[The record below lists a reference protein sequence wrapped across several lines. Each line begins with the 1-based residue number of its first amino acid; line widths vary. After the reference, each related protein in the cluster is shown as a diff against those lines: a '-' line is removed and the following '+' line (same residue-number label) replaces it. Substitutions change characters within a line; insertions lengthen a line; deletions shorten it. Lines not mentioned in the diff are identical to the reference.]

1 MDVKTLGQAG
11 TLESNDVMVTVE
23 LREDGHLDI
32 ELESLVMAQF
42 GEAIVATAATTL
54 DELGVRHGIV
64 RITDKGA
71 LDFAIRA
78 RIITAVN
85 RARGRDVS

>member
-1 MDVKTLGQAG
+1 MAVKPLGQAG

-23 LREDGHLDI
+23 LLEEGPLDM
-32 ELESLVMAQF
+32 ELESIVIAQF
-42 GEAIVATAATTL
+42 GEEIVATATKTL
-54 DELGVRHGIV
+54 EDLGVRHGVVKI
-64 RITDKGA
+64 IDKGA

-85 RARGRDVS
+85 RARGREVS